1 MGVTSL
7 SLDWAAQQHDPVLK
21 TKQKATKECGHK
33 NKKTKKQKHKGT
45 ETAKAVDSGKTA
57 K

>member
-33 NKKTKKQKHKGT
+33 KKKNKGT